1 MTMTGKI
8 IDSEPTL
15 AIGRVGNILINF
27 TKRFN
32 WFQRKMIK
40 LFFGIEIKNV

>member
-1 MTMTGKI
+1 MTMTGKV
-8 IDSEPTL
+8 IDNRPTL
-15 AIGRVGNILINF
+15 AIGRVGNIQINF

-40 LFFGIEIKNV
+40 IFFNMEIYNV